1 MINLLLEWNSFYF
14 LSKWSKLLLRWSLFP
29 KENEDEIY
37 IGGKLMENFQIKT
50 HLSSERKPKPDA
62 DKLEF
67 GKIFTD
73 HMFILDYTEGQGW
86 HDARIV
92 PYQPISLDPAAMV
105 FHYGQTVFEGL
116 KAYLTQDEEVLLF
129 RPDKNFKRLNQ
140 SNDRLCIPQIDEEF
154 ALEALK
160 QLILIDRDWI
170 PTAKGTSL
178 YIRPFIIST
187 EPYLGVSPSK
197 SYQFIIILSPVGSY
211 YKEGINPVKIAV
223 ESHYVR
229 AVAGGTG
236 TAKTGG
242 NYASSLKAQGESSN
256 IGYSQVLWLDG
267 KENKY
272 IEEVGSMNVFFKI
285 NGMVVTP
292 ALNGSILEG
301 VTRDSIIQLLKH
313 WNIPVTE
320 QRISIDEIYQA
331 YKNGLLEEAFGTGTA
346 AVISPIGEFYWQ
358 NEKLV
363 VNNGETGKLTKELY
377 DTLTGIQNGTKP
389 DPFGWGIK
397 L

>member
-1 MINLLLEWNSFYF
+1 MKDL
-14 LSKWSKLLLRWSLFP
+14 
-29 KENEDEIY
+29 
-37 IGGKLMENFQIKT
+37 QIKT
-50 HLSSERKPKPDA
+50 LLSKSNKQKPEA

-67 GKIFTD
+67 GKNFTD
-73 HMFILDYTEGQGW
+73 HMFMMNYDDGEGW

-92 PYQPISLDPAAMV
+92 PYQPLTLEPSCMV

-116 KAYLTQDEEVLLF
+116 KAYYTKEGEVLLF
-129 RPDKNFKRLNQ
+129 RPDQNFKRLNK
-140 SNDRLCIPQIDEEF
+140 SNERLCIPPVDEEL

-160 QLILIDRDWI
+160 QLLAIDKDWI
-170 PTAKGTSL
+170 PKAEGTSL

-187 EPYLGVSPSK
+187 EPYLGVAPSNH
-197 SYQFIIILSPVGSY
+197 YLFIIILSPVGSY

-223 ESHYVR
+223 EQQYVR

-242 NYASSLKAQGESSN
+242 NYASSLKAQEESSK

-272 IEEVGSMNVFFKI
+272 IEEVGSMNIFFKI
-285 NGMVVTP
+285 KGEVITP
-292 ALNGSILEG
+292 ALNGSILAG

-313 WNIPVTE
+313 WNIPVCE
-320 QRISIDEIYQA
+320 RRISIDDVVQA
-331 YKNGLLEEAFGTGTA
+331 YHDGLLEEAFGTGTA
-346 AVISPIGEFYWQ
+346 AVISPIGEFLWQ
-358 NEKLV
+358 NKKIV
-363 VNNGETGKLTKELY
+363 VNDGEIGKLTKELY

-389 DPFGWGIK
+389 DPFGWVVK